1 VKAALCLLLVPV
13 LLLAGC
19 DGSDST
25 STGTNGETATAAAEA
40 AKSNGGGG
48 EGAEPGPQQMPAGKQ
63 PDSSEGGGSD
73 ARTLVDP
80 APLPNEGEKA
90 AAPGVP
96 TAKGGDNSIQT
107 FGAEGSSDERVDVA
121 ELVATYLDAEAA
133 GEWKTAC
140 GTLSATIDQQLTA
153 LAKQMHKPAAGAC
166 ESILPQLASRTS
178 PAALRAAA
186 DIHVLSFRVEGD
198 RGFLIYE
205 DREGGVANFALVRED
220 GAWKINSLAGYPLRS

>member
-1 VKAALCLLLVPV
+1 MKAALCLVVAV

-19 DGSDST
+19 GGSDL
-25 STGTNGETATAAAEA
+25 TGGSGSSSEMTRTAAEA
-40 AKSNGGGG
+40 AQSKGGTG
-48 EGAEPGPQQMPAGKQ
+48 EGAEPSPQQTPAGKQ
-63 PDSSEGGGSD
+63 SGSSKGAGSD
-73 ARTLVDP
+73 AQTLVDP

-107 FGAEGSSDERVDVA
+107 FGAEGSSDERVEVA
-121 ELVATYLDAEAA
+121 ELVASYLDAGVA

-140 GTLSATIDQQLTA
+140 GTLAASVEQQFTA

-186 DIHVLSFRVEGD
+186 EIHVLSFRVED
-198 RGFLIYE
+198 ERGFLIYE